1 MLFTRWTTPCPGNRL
16 TNVSPHI
23 ESTTN
28 STNAALSLYVYYFNY
43 FINYSFAAEC

>member
-23 ESTTN
+23 ES
-28 STNAALSLYVYYFNY
+28 STKSIKMQLSSYIL
-43 FINYSFAAEC
+43 C